1 MSTLQFL
8 HHCNLYT
15 CYQSNIVQFYVK
27 CILVCMYH
35 LGRTYLL
42 GLHGYVHASQSAVA
56 HLVKRS
62 RMNLTF
68 SKYNRIHYAKVT
80 GDIDQ
85 SPISRF
91 DLPNALR

>member
-1 MSTLQFL
+1 MSTLHFL

-27 CILVCMYH
+27 CILVGMHASDLCRI

-56 HLVKRS
+56 HLAKQ
-62 RMNLTF
+62 
-68 SKYNRIHYAKVT
+68 SK
-80 GDIDQ
+80 GQ
-85 SPISRF
+85 G
-91 DLPNALR
+91 